1 MNLDIKELKA
11 LISLLDDSDD
21 EIVNIASSNLMNQGL
36 SAIPELEKAWE
47 TTLNETLQERLE
59 SVIQNIQYNE
69 AKQNLRSWNDSG
81 SESILEGAIYLAK
94 FQFPD
99 ITIESID
106 K

>member
-59 SVIQNIQYNE
+59 SVIQNIQFNE
-69 AKQNLRSWNDSG
+69 DGYQIHLRVLG
-81 SESILEGAIYLAK
+81 SSNVYVLPVHHVRYA
-94 FQFPD
+94 
-99 ITIESID
+99 
-106 K
+106 